1 MVVMLKSVRQRRWY
15 RLIRWLMV
23 KSLIGTIL
31 KWLPTPM
38 KAVNH
43 VSMLP
48 SFIMVVNGKEKHFT
62 HTKVVWMAMV

>member
-1 MVVMLKSVRQRRWY
+1 
-15 RLIRWLMV
+15 
-23 KSLIGTIL
+23 
-31 KWLPTPM
+31 M

-62 HTKVVWMAMV
+62 QGSVDGYGLGGGTTCTGYYMRKLFDPGN